1 MKELRDLFANKAELN
16 EKRKQLKAKAL
27 EKRED
32 ISTEDLDA
40 AIAEI
45 KEIDDKLKEIET
57 KISEAREAEASKE
70 QDASEEDVEQENK
83 DKKKEERIMKNTINY
98 NENMKREEIFETRE
112 YATAFFKRL
121 QGKGLDEQEQK
132 IMDRAMNSGNG
143 SVGAA
148 IPTQTMDMII
158 GQFSEGSGLLSDI
171 EILHIPELISIPKEG
186 VVNDANWIAET
197 ASSTDGD
204 DKLTNISLAAH
215 KLIKTVSISAHV
227 SVMSISA
234 FEKWLVNNLTK
245 KMRAALSNAIVNGTG
260 SGQPTGIEKSTFTE
274 DKNLVSVTTLSED
287 ALVDA
292 EALMDEDL
300 VANAKFYMNRKMF
313 AAVRKLK
320 DSNKRPLFERLVED
334 GARGN
339 LIGYPVKLDK
349 YVPANTIY
357 MADAK
362 AAYVMN
368 FAKDIEIA
376 NSKEAEFR
384 SGNTVYRSLALVDGK
399 PTEVAG
405 ALVKISVTTA
415 E

>member
-1 MKELRDLFANKAELN
+1 MKELRDLFANKSELN

-32 ISTEDLDA
+32 VSAEELDA

-45 KEIDDKLKEIET
+45 KEIDEKLKEIET

-83 DKKKEERIMKNTINY
+83 DNQKEERIMKNTINY

-121 QGKGLDEQEQK
+121 QGKALDEKEIK
-132 IMDRAMNSGNG
+132 IMDRAMSSGNG

-171 EILHIPELISIPKEG
+171 EILHIPELISIPKED

-197 ASSTDGD
+197 AESTDGD
-204 DKLTNISLAAH
+204 DTLTNIALAAY
-215 KLIKTVSISAHV
+215 KLIRTVSISAHV
-227 SVMSISA
+227 SAMSISA

-260 SGQPTGIEKSTFTE
+260 SGQPTGIEKSTFTK
-274 DKNLVSVTTLSED
+274 DVNLVEVTTLSED

-362 AAYVMN
+362 SAYVMN

-376 NSKEAEFR
+376 NSKEAGFR